1 MIKHARN
8 SEIFR
13 HSGSTVGKL
22 KRLAAAVSAK
32 IAELSRWDVLE
43 VRPASAAVG
52 SKAAFD
58 ILPSGRLRWVIAISG
73 EPLIENP
80 PMVVTHRKLFRI
92 RAAESASH
100 PHSMRT

>member
-1 MIKHARN
+1 MSHHRATLLIKHARN

-43 VRPASAAVG
+43 SNPRVAALLSYWAQV
-52 SKAAFD
+52 D
-58 ILPSGRLRWVIAISG
+58 PQ
-73 EPLIENP
+73 NQ
-80 PMVVTHRKLFRI
+80 
-92 RAAESASH
+92 
-100 PHSMRT
+100 